1 MTSLIPIAFDPTYRL
16 PLAENHRFPMEKYE
30 LLPQQL
36 LLEGTCEPEDFFV
49 PQAAKMGQ
57 VLRVHFKKYVDR
69 LCNLE
74 LSKNEIRSIGFPLS
88 EALIKREFLIAGGTI
103 MGAEK
108 ALDFG
113 IAMNIAGGTHHAF
126 SDRGEAFCLLNDQ
139 AIGAKHLLDKGYA
152 KKILILDLDVH
163 QGNGTASIFK
173 NYQDVFTCSVHG
185 TKNYPFKKE
194 ISNLDIEM
202 EDQCSDKAY
211 IDQIKNLLPKLYKQV
226 KPDFIFYLCGVD
238 ILESDKLGR
247 LSVSIDGCKKRD
259 ELVLSFFKEK
269 NIPIQCSMGGG
280 YSKDL
285 KVIIDAHANTYR
297 VAKNLFI

>member
-1 MTSLIPIAFDPTYRL
+1 M
-16 PLAENHRFPMEKYE
+16 N
-30 LLPQQL
+30 
-36 LLEGTCEPEDFFV
+36 
-49 PQAAKMGQ
+49 Q
-57 VLRVHFKKYVDR
+57 VLRVHLKKYVDR